1 MQEYAGDEKEIC
13 VSRAEVSVEAS
24 VPDSRDNIANV

>member
-1 MQEYAGDEKEIC
+1 MQEYAGNKKEIC

-24 VPDSRDNIANV
+24 VPDGRGIVANV